1 MYTNQMNTNETKN
14 QAKEIVNA
22 KCRRIR
28 QGWSDSERHL
38 RELQASLAQSRLALT
53 IMFRDLGCAGAR

>member
-1 MYTNQMNTNETKN
+1 MNTNVPNK

-28 QGWSDSERHL
+28 QGWTDSERHL
-38 RELQASLAQSRLALT
+38 RELQARLAQSRLALS
-53 IMFRDLGCAGAR
+53 ILFRDLGCGGTH

>member
-1 MYTNQMNTNETKN
+1 MNTNVTKN

-28 QGWSDSERHL
+28 QGWTDSERRL
-38 RELQASLAQSRLALT
+38 RELQASLAQSRLALS
-53 IMFRDLGCAGAR
+53 IMFRDLGCGGSR

>member
-1 MYTNQMNTNETKN
+1 MYTNEMNTNETKK

-28 QGWSDSERHL
+28 QSWTDSERHL
-38 RELQASLAQSRLALT
+38 RELQASLAQTRLALT
-53 IMFRDLGCAGAR
+53 IMFRDLGCGGVR